1 VEGNGRRGWEPNF
14 GRLKLKDTE
23 IIEMA
28 RQSDTP
34 IRYYYDDNGL
44 TEKNL
49 ALFKKNNFQGTPAIV
64 FENGMTLKGF
74 AENPRLE
81 EMLAKK

>member
-1 VEGNGRRGWEPNF
+1 
-14 GRLKLKDTE
+14 LISTQDHKC
-23 IIEMA
+23 
-28 RQSDTP
+28 
-34 IRYYYDDNGL
+34 DNGL